1 MSHFRVFRF
10 PRARFSRVDFWQNW
24 YVLQQK
30 MIKKSNNPEVL
41 TSNTWATKKRNCINK
56 TLTAL
61 AVIIHRTLRL
71 LTFFT
76 SLSSLIHPHFLN
88 GNYSTYMWRHCG
100 ILTSTQRATNWR
112 NKKRQMTS
120 MEVNIPLFLKSKP
133 NSPNSFLTF
142 WSSHQIK
149 MSHSIHMSS
158 IQIDTK
164 SLELI
169 IQYQFNNIK
178 LSFFASHIKRS
189 FPLCMVIWLKIT
201 QNVAF
206 EFFIF
211 GIFHHFLSYWNWPI
225 WLHCLP
231 T

>member
-61 AVIIHRTLRL
+61 AVIINRTLRL

-88 GNYSTYMWRHCG
+88 GNYSTCDVIVEFWLLRIG
-100 ILTSTQRATNWR
+100 QQIDATKSVKVRQWKSTFR
-112 NKKRQMTS
+112 
-120 MEVNIPLFLKSKP
+120 FFFKSKP
-133 NSPNSFLTF
+133 NSPNY
-142 WSSHQIK
+142 WHCEARA
-149 MSHSIHMSS
+149 
-158 IQIDTK
+158 K
-164 SLELI
+164 SKWVIPFTCRAFKLI
-169 IQYQFNNIK
+169 LKGLNWLFNIK
-178 LSFFASHIKRS
+178 LSFFASHMK
-189 FPLCMVIWLKIT
+189 CIWMRLLGRFSNKICRR
-201 QNVAF
+201 NMEAWF
-206 EFFIF
+206 
-211 GIFHHFLSYWNWPI
+211 
-225 WLHCLP
+225 
-231 T
+231 